1 MRGRVGKGKIVG
13 SYFTKGAQ
21 IKGKSQ
27 AEYEEVMRANKA
39 KAAKALEKTRIPKRM
54 AEYVKGYIDSITPE
68 RQ

>member
-1 MRGRVGKGKIVG
+1 MG